1 MKNQLKTRLFLFL
14 FSLAMFTNCSKKD
27 DINPANIAD
36 KISGN
41 YTVTLLA
48 VNGQSLNLPYNQ
60 GGEQL
65 NGTIVISKV
74 STTEILFT
82 YTLNSVIS
90 GIKNQKSDSGNFDIK
105 QNGSVI
111 ELYEVNSTTKVGA
124 LSGTILS
131 IDSGGTKINANRN

>member
-14 FSLAMFTNCSKKD
+14 FSLAMFTNCTKKD

-41 YTVTLLA
+41 YTMTLIA

-111 ELYEVNSTTKVGA
+111 ELYEANSTVKVGA
-124 LSGTILS
+124 LSGTILT
-131 IDSGGTKINANRN
+131 IDSGGTKINANKN

>member
-14 FSLAMFTNCSKKD
+14 FSLVIFTNCTKKD

-41 YTVTLLA
+41 YTMTLIS
-48 VNGQSLNLPYNQ
+48 VNGQTVNLPYNQ

-65 NGTIVISKV
+65 SGTIAIAKV
-74 STTEILFT
+74 STTTISFT

-90 GIKNQKSDSGNFDIK
+90 GIKNQKSDTGNFDVK
-105 QNGSVI
+105 QNGSTI
-111 ELYEVNSTTKVGA
+111 ELYDAGSNVKVGA
-124 LSGTILS
+124 LSGTVLT
-131 IDSGGTKINANRN
+131 IDSDGTKINANRN

>member
-41 YTVTLLA
+41 YTMTLLA

-82 YTLNSVIS
+82 YNLTSVI
-90 GIKNQKSDSGNFDIK
+90 GGVRNQKSDSGNFDIK

-131 IDSGGTKINANRN
+131 IDSGGTKINANKN

>member
-1 MKNQLKTRLFLFL
+1 MKNQFKTRLFLFL

-27 DINPANIAD
+27 DISPANIAD

-41 YTVTLLA
+41 YTMTLLA
-48 VNGQSLNLPYNQ
+48 VDGQSLNLPYNQ
-60 GGEQL
+60 GGDQL

-74 STTEILFT
+74 SATTILFT

>member
-41 YTVTLLA
+41 YTMTLLA

>member
-41 YTVTLLA
+41 YTMTLLA

-82 YTLNSVIS
+82 YNLTSVI
-90 GIKNQKSDSGNFDIK
+90 GGVRNQKSDSGNFDIK

-124 LSGTILS
+124 LSGTILT